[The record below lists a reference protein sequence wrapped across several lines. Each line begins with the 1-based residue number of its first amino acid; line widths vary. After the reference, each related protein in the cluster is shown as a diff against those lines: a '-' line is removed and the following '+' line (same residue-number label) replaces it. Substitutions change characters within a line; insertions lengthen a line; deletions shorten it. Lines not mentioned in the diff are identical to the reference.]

1 MNNEI
6 IEKLSPYRYYLITV
20 SILIVIKFVFMP
32 IIQWQNSLLADIAL
46 LKNKSSKIELLLN
59 NQHETEQL
67 LSTYTAVLKPMA
79 NIFNEKRPESD
90 FKLAQQKWLES
101 LMEKHGIAI
110 KNTSWQLVSTIESP
124 KVKQF
129 QLKVN
134 FSGKTEDLRRI
145 MQSLESQTPLV
156 YVNDFLINIKKQ
168 SKTRLGSVSGSLTLH
183 FYMKNNDNTVGEKQ

>member
-79 NIFNEKRPESD
+79 HIFNEKRPESD

-101 LMEKHGIAI
+101 LMEKHGISI

-183 FYMKNNDNTVGEKQ
+183 FYMKNNDNTVGEK

>member
-101 LMEKHGIAI
+101 LMEKHGISI

-183 FYMKNNDNTVGEKQ
+183 FYMKNNDNTVGEK

>member
-183 FYMKNNDNTVGEKQ
+183 FYMKNNDNTVGEK